1 MNMKIRCMY
10 LVLSIVARIE
20 VEEWLGV
27 SFAFLFMEFI
37 SSNQYENI
45 ECFPHFH
52 TKYKKALTA

>member
-1 MNMKIRCMY
+1 MY

-52 TKYKKALTA
+52 TKYKKALSA